1 MINTIKLYENG
12 YTVKYS
18 DGRNHSINGVLA
30 ESEDEEVQE
39 WLLANTPEPEFTP
52 EELLAQDQAEFRSQ
66 RDELIKEADIEIYKL
81 EDINADTTAWRA
93 YRQALRDSTLTWVLP
108 TKPVGV

>member
-1 MINTIKLYENG
+1 MINIIKLHKNG

-39 WLLANTPEPEFTP
+39 WLLTNTPEPEFTA
-52 EELLAQDQAEFRSQ
+52 EELELQASTEYQKLRKAEYDKLNQF
-66 RDELIKEADIEIYKL
+66 ELIAEDAINGTTIYK
-81 EDINADTTAWRA
+81 DTIANIKA
-93 YRQALRDSTLTWVLP
+93 MYP
-108 TKPVGV
+108 KPVGV